1 MGTLI
6 KPVLA
11 AASLAGMAPA
21 WGQPDDAPGAPVDEI
36 TVTASGRKAQ
46 TETIPQAIAVIDLK
60 TIRQT
65 NTIRI
70 GDLLVAVPGVSFS
83 GLNGPREIVQI
94 RQPLAFDNRTLFLE
108 DGVPLQSSVFF
119 DQSALAYSVALSA
132 GTSVDVLRGPGTAL
146 YGSDAFAGVVNIRTG
161 LEFDKDR
168 AVLRARG
175 GQFGLH
181 DFTADVGIKAGAGQ
195 SVRLVGAFQ
204 GEDGFRDETAFNRRQ
219 AFARHALERPDFSLA
234 TTGTYSE
241 YKTEPATAI
250 PFDEFEAGSRAS
262 GLSPVIEP
270 GTADENGSYTRIQ
283 TRLTLPVT
291 RGIEIEFTPY
301 LRRQKVSAA
310 ATFQPATVPR
320 TDALVRTAG
329 ALLRGYITNEILGS
343 IVIGLDAEFT
353 EFSRFTFQAVPD
365 TVVFGNLFRQGV
377 QFDYDVDFRGLS
389 PYAQWE
395 KTFGQLTLSAGLRHD
410 SIRYRLDNALAEVP
424 GDARLQVADR
434 TDRFDALSP
443 KAGLVI
449 DIGNGHS
456 LFTRYARGFRIPR
469 ESDLYELSADQ
480 TDFDLT
486 PETIDSVDFGWRYAN
501 RQLRTEILGYWAV
514 SRDGILTDIQTAAG
528 NISVN
533 GGSSRF
539 RGLEARLTTRLTE
552 ELDWT
557 TSFAFQDFRFI
568 ERSQNPDDPFN
579 GNLIPQSPRALA
591 QTSLTYTPVWLPGFE
606 TALRLRHVG
615 KWALN
620 DANTLFTDNE
630 FILSLFSDYRI
641 SDRLSINVRAEN
653 ITDTRYPVFAN
664 APAFAP
670 GGRARPGN
678 PRTISGGIEIEF

>member
-1 MGTLI
+1 MATLI
-6 KPVLA
+6 NPVIA
-11 AASLAGMAPA
+11 AVSLACLAPA
-21 WGQPDDAPGAPVDEI
+21 FGQAADEPESPVDEI
-36 TVTASGRKAQ
+36 TVTASGRAAL
-46 TETIPQAIAVIDLK
+46 TDRIPQAISVIDLR
-60 TIRQT
+60 TIRQA

-70 GDLLVAVPGVSFS
+70 GDLLPAVPGVTFS

-108 DGVPLQSSVFF
+108 DGVPLQSSIFF

-146 YGSDAFAGVVNIRTG
+146 HGSDAFAGIVNIRTG
-161 LEFDKDR
+161 SEINKDR

-175 GQFGLH
+175 GQFGLY
-181 DFTADVGIKAGAGQ
+181 DFTADLAIKAGADQ
-195 SVRLVGAFQ
+195 SVRLVSAWQ
-204 GEDGFRDETAFNRRQ
+204 GENGFREETAFNRRQ
-219 AFARHALERPDFSLA
+219 AFARHNLERPGFSLA

-270 GTADENGSYTRIQ
+270 GTADENGSYARVQ
-283 TRLTLPVT
+283 TRLNVPIANGVDL
-291 RGIEIEFTPY
+291 ELTPY

-329 ALLRGYITNEILGS
+329 ALLRGYLRNETLGS
-343 IVIGLDAEFT
+343 LVVGLDTEFT
-353 EFSRFTFQAVPD
+353 GFSRFTFQAAPD
-365 TVVFGNLFRQGV
+365 TLVFGNFFRQGV
-377 QFDYDVDFRGLS
+377 QYDYDVDFRGLS

-424 GDARLQVADR
+424 GDARLQVANR
-434 TDRFDALSP
+434 TDRFGALSP
-443 KAGLVI
+443 KAGLVV
-449 DIGNGHS
+449 DLGRGHR

-480 TDFDLT
+480 TDFDLK
-486 PETIDSVDFGWRYAN
+486 PETIDSVDFGWRYAKDG
-501 RQLRTEILGYWAV
+501 LRAEILGYWAV

-539 RGLEARLTTRLTE
+539 RGLEAQLSARLTE
-552 ELDWT
+552 ALDWT
-557 TSFAFQDFRFI
+557 TSFAFQDFRYI

-579 GNLIPQSPRALA
+579 GNLIPQSPRTLA
-591 QTSLTYTPVWLPGFE
+591 QTSLTYNPVRLPGFE
-606 TALRLRHVG
+606 TTLRLRHVG

-620 DANTLFTDNE
+620 DANTLFTNNE
-630 FILSLFSDYRI
+630 LLLSLFADYRV
-641 SDRLSINVRAEN
+641 SDRLSLNLRAEN
-653 ITDTRYPVFAN
+653 ITDTLYPVFAN
-664 APAFAP
+664 APVFAP
-670 GGRARPGN
+670 GGRARPGS
-678 PRTISGGIEIEF
+678 PRTISGGIEIAF